1 MLRRQVGESE
11 GEVQV
16 LLGQLAVQGK
26 LAVSSSKELTQLHDL
41 IRKHENQLR
50 LVSTPAVVLHTSF
63 WSSQVSMCKEHDV
76 FTWLACT
83 RHHGWFQLCGSRETI
98 VFEGTLHA
106 RVTIFDGMQCVPSCC
121 VKNEILLEKV

>member
-16 LLGQLAVQGK
+16 LLGQLAVQSK

-76 FTWLACT
+76 FHLACM
-83 RHHGWFQLCGSRETI
+83 HKAPWL
-98 VFEGTLHA
+98 
-106 RVTIFDGMQCVPSCC
+106 VPVMW
-121 VKNEILLEKV
+121 VKRNYCL